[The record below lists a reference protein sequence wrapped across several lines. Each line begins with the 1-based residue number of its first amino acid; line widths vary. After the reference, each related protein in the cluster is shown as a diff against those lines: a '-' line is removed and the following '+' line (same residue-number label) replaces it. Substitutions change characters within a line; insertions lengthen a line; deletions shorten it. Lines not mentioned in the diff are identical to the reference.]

1 MAVFPAAGYAPPMSD
16 SPLVVGVMSGTS
28 ADGIDVAV
36 TRMDANGRP
45 TLEHYREHPMPEKLR
60 EPILR
65 LAEPG
70 MDEIDALGELDRAL
84 GQAIAKAVLA
94 TISEAGLKCEDIAA
108 IGSHGQ
114 TIRHRPNARYAFSLQ
129 IGCPS
134 TIAELTG
141 ITTVADFRRRDIAAG
156 GCGAP
161 LTPFAHRAMF
171 ADPQQPVA
179 VLNIGGI
186 ANITC
191 ITPEDILLG
200 FDTGPGNMVMDGVML
215 ALTDGRN
222 GFDEDGNMAAT
233 GRACRPL
240 LDELMSHPFFRR
252 KPPKSCGRE
261 EFGRNI
267 VHTIMAWPGLTDS
280 DRVRTALEMTV
291 QGIVQ
296 SLPWLPARPVRWHVC
311 GGGARNRF
319 LLSRLAE
326 VLTPAEIT
334 TTDDA
339 GIPAQALEAVAFA
352 LLAWHALQGATNTL
366 SEVTGAGHA
375 VCGGHIVPGRNWP
388 ELLQSIPTWTRSPT
402 P

>member
-1 MAVFPAAGYAPPMSD
+1 MAVFPGAGYAPPMSD
-16 SPLVVGVMSGTS
+16 FPLLIGVMSGTS
-28 ADGIDVAV
+28 ADGIDIAI
-36 TRMDANGRP
+36 TRINADGKPA
-45 TLEHYREHPMPEKLR
+45 LEHYREHPMPEKLR

-94 TISEAGLKCEDIAA
+94 TIDDAGLKCGDIAA

-141 ITTVADFRRRDIAAG
+141 ITTVADFRRRDIAASG
-156 GCGAP
+156 QGAP
-161 LTPFAHRAMF
+161 LTPFAHKAMF

-186 ANITC
+186 ANVTC
-191 ITPEDILLG
+191 ITPDDGLAG
-200 FDTGPGNMVMDGVML
+200 FDTGPGNMVMDGLML

-222 GFDEDGNMAAT
+222 GFDEDGNMAAAGQT
-233 GRACRPL
+233 CQLL
-240 LDELMSHPFFRR
+240 LDELMGHPFFRK

-261 EFGRNI
+261 DFGRDI
-267 VHTIMAWPGLTDS
+267 VHTIMARPGLTDS
-280 DRVRTALEMTV
+280 DRVRTALELTV
-291 QGIVQ
+291 QAIVQ
-296 SLPWLPARPVRWHVC
+296 SLQWLPARPARWYVC
-311 GGGARNRF
+311 GGGACNRF

-326 VLTPAEIT
+326 ALAPAEIT
-334 TTDDA
+334 TTDEA
-339 GIPAQALEAVAFA
+339 GMPAQALEAVSFA
-352 LLAWHALQGATNTL
+352 LLAWHALQGTPNTL
-366 SEVTGAGHA
+366 GEVTGAGHA

-388 ELLQSIPTWTRSPT
+388 ELLQSIPAWTRSPT